1 MILLGVQFLMNFMS
15 LLVWKNDEEEDISYT
30 EEKKLGGSLSKD
42 EIYRLRKK
50 HVANACILFYDPNP
64 LQIVRAKGQ
73 YMYDEEDN
81 EYLDCINNVCH
92 VGHCHPEVVTAAC
105 KQMGILNTNS
115 RYLSHLN
122 STYSQ
127 QLTSLF
133 PAPLDTVFF
142 VNSGSEATELSLELC
157 RVWNDATDFICVDSG
172 YHGHTRSAI
181 TISNYKFGHP
191 RGIGQPD
198 FVQMMDLPDTYR
210 GQHRDVHTAG
220 EKYGAQAELLVQNI
234 NNRGAKV
241 AGFIGESAISC
252 GGQIMLPP
260 NYLKTVY
267 KAVHKAGGL
276 CIADEV
282 QVGFG
287 RCGTGMWVF
296 EKQGVVPDIVTIGK
310 PMGNGH
316 PIAGVVTTREIAER
330 YRQNRPEYF
339 NTYGG
344 NPVSMAVGLAVLD
357 VIKKEGL
364 VKHAKVTGDLF
375 LLELERLKERHSCI
389 GDVRGIGLF
398 LGIEF
403 VKCRESREPDENTAV
418 FVKKEMYRNRI
429 IVSTEGRHNNIV
441 KIKPPMSFDQNNV
454 AHFINHFDRAISQVK
469 VQ

>member
-1 MILLGVQFLMNFMS
+1 MILLVVQYLMNFMS
-15 LLVWKNDEEEDISYT
+15 LLVWKNEEDEDPGFT
-30 EEKKLGGSLSKD
+30 EKKILVSSSLSKE

-50 HVANACILFYDPNP
+50 HVANACILFYDPDP
-64 LQIVRAKGQ
+64 LQIVRAQGQ
-73 YMYDEEDN
+73 YMYDEENN

-92 VGHCHPEVVTAAC
+92 VGHCHPEVVAAAAR
-105 KQMGILNTNS
+105 QMAILNTNS

-122 STYSQ
+122 STYSE

-133 PAPLDTVFF
+133 PDPLDTVFF

-181 TISNYKFGHP
+181 TVSNYKFGHP
-191 RGIGQPD
+191 RGIGKPD
-198 FVQMMDLPDTYR
+198 FIQMMELPDTYR
-210 GQHRDVHTAG
+210 GRYRDLETAG
-220 EKYGAQAELLVQNI
+220 EKYGAEAETLVENI
-234 NNRGAKV
+234 MSRGAKV

-252 GGQIMLPP
+252 GGQIILPQ
-260 NYLKTVY
+260 NYLKTIYRTVRG
-267 KAVHKAGGL
+267 AGGL

-296 EKQGVVPDIVTIGK
+296 ETQGVIPDIVTIGK

-316 PIAGVVTTREIAER
+316 PIAGVVTTRRIAEK
-330 YRQNRPEYF
+330 YRLNRPEYF

-357 VIKKEGL
+357 VIKKEKL
-364 VKHAKVTGDLF
+364 VQHARDTGALF
-375 LLELERLKERHSCI
+375 LQELKLLQQRHDCI

-403 VKCRESREPDENTAV
+403 VKCRDSKEPDEDTAV
-418 FVKKEMYRNRI
+418 SVKKSMYKNKI
-429 IVSTEGRHNNIV
+429 IVSTEGRYNNIV
-441 KIKPPMSFDQNNV
+441 KIKPPMKFDEANV
-454 AHFINHFDRAISQVK
+454 AHFIKHFDRAIFELK
-469 VQ
+469 C